1 VALPVVEE
9 TEAAVVGEPRR
20 AEGKG
25 RKLRVLLVEDH
36 GETRRVMSR
45 LLKELGHE
53 VETAG
58 TVQEASEKVR
68 GGGFGLLI
76 SDLGLPDGSGLEVVR
91 AYREVSQGPA
101 IALSG
106 YGMEEDVKRSLEA
119 GFDVH
124 LTKPVRW
131 ERLVE
136 VIEGTRVD
144 GERSAA
150 NVQDR

>member
-1 VALPVVEE
+1 
-9 TEAAVVGEPRR
+9 
-20 AEGKG
+20 
-25 RKLRVLLVEDH
+25 
-36 GETRRVMSR
+36 
-45 LLKELGHE
+45 
-53 VETAG
+53 
-58 TVQEASEKVR
+58 VQEASEKAR
-68 GGGFGLLI
+68 EGGYGLLI

-91 AYREVSQGPA
+91 AYREMSRGPA

-106 YGMEEDVKRSLEA
+106 YGMEEDVKRSLVA

-150 NVQDR
+150 DVQDR

>member
-1 VALPVVEE
+1 M
-9 TEAAVVGEPRR
+9 
-20 AEGKG
+20 

-58 TVQEASEKVR
+58 TVQEASEKAR
-68 GGGFGLLI
+68 GGGYELLI

-91 AYREVSQGPA
+91 AYREASRGPA

-136 VIEGTRVD
+136 VIEGM
-144 GERSAA
+144 GA
-150 NVQDR
+150 

>member
-1 VALPVVEE
+1 
-9 TEAAVVGEPRR
+9 
-20 AEGKG
+20 
-25 RKLRVLLVEDH
+25 
-36 GETRRVMSR
+36 
-45 LLKELGHE
+45 
-53 VETAG
+53 
-58 TVQEASEKVR
+58 
-68 GGGFGLLI
+68 LI

-91 AYREVSQGPA
+91 AYREMSRGPA

-150 NVQDR
+150 DVQDR